1 MKIYHAA
8 YLAIFLHFLRRIVR
22 NFISDGIER
31 SLWFNL
37 LADQISLRIHTSS
50 NSVLL
55 NAIKNKMIDHGWSD
69 ELLSIGKPKLTEQP
83 HLANSKMPLG
93 IHSRPG
99 HAINPYYLPGQITM
113 VSIP

>member
-1 MKIYHAA
+1 MTIYHAA

-22 NFISDGIER
+22 NFISDDIER

-55 NAIKNKMIDHGWSD
+55 NAIKNKMIDHGWHD
-69 ELLSIGKPKLTEQP
+69 ELLSIGKPKFTKTMELDDT
-83 HLANSKMPLG
+83 HLASHYDPDCTVEILAILEEFG
-93 IHSRPG
+93 IH
-99 HAINPYYLPGQITM
+99 
-113 VSIP
+113 